1 MEPGLRT
8 PLIDLFRRGE
18 VGHDVKMLAAQ
29 GALAPRVLEQLA
41 LLVLL
46 SDDPS
51 PEVAA
56 AARATIAGL
65 PAEQLGP
72 FLGGAEVPDEIRRFF
87 AGRGI
92 EAEHQKRADLGSS
105 IGSQAEGAG
114 PDADPANPDLETAA
128 DGRPADTAAMISALP
143 IQERLKMAMK
153 GTREQRAVLI
163 RDPNKI
169 VAIAVLSS
177 PKLSESEVE
186 AFTKMGNVS
195 DEVLR
200 IIGHNRS
207 WTKNYGVVIGL
218 VRNAKTPPAI
228 SMTLL
233 SRLNER
239 DIKLVSMDR
248 NVPEAL
254 RVAARKYLVK
264 TLNR

>member
-1 MEPGLRT
+1 MEPGVRT
-8 PLIDLFRRGE
+8 PLVDFFRRGE
-18 VGHDVKMLAAQ
+18 VAHDVKLLAAQ
-29 GALAPRVLEQLA
+29 GAVAPQPLEQLA

-56 AARATIAGL
+56 AACDTIAHL
-65 PAEQLGP
+65 SRDQLGP
-72 FLGGAEVPDEIRRFF
+72 FLGRPDVPDEIRRFF
-87 AGRGI
+87 ASRGI
-92 EAEHQKRADLGSS
+92 EA
-105 IGSQAEGAG
+105 QAPPPGEPEVSFDRGE
-114 PDADPANPDLETAA
+114 PEERPAETADNTA
-128 DGRPADTAAMISALP
+128 GGAHAADTAALISALP
-143 IQERLKMAMK
+143 ILDRLKLATK
-153 GTREQRAVLI
+153 GSREQRAVLI
-163 RDPNKI
+163 RDPNKV

-186 AFTKMGNVS
+186 SFTKMGNVS
-195 DEVLR
+195 EEVLR

-207 WTKNYGVVIGL
+207 WTKNYSIMLGL

-233 SRLNER
+233 GRLVER

-254 RVAARKYLVK
+254 RIAARKYLVK
-264 TLNR
+264 TRNR

>member
-1 MEPGLRT
+1 V
-8 PLIDLFRRGE
+8 DFFRRGE
-18 VGHDVKMLAAQ
+18 VAHDVKLLAAQ
-29 GALAPRVLEQLA
+29 GALAPRALEQLA

-56 AARATIAGL
+56 AARATIAHL
-65 PAEQLGP
+65 PEDQLGP
-72 FLGGAEVPDEIRRFF
+72 FLGRPDVTDEIRGFF
-87 AGRGI
+87 ASRGI
-92 EAEHQKRADLGSS
+92 EA
-105 IGSQAEGAG
+105 QAPPPGDTETSFGEEGEQ
-114 PDADPANPDLETAA
+114 PAAQGGETADQA
-128 DGRPADTAAMISALP
+128 AGDARAGDTAAMISALP
-143 IQERLKMAMK
+143 ILDRLKLATK

-163 RDPNKI
+163 RDPNKV

-207 WTKNYGVVIGL
+207 WTKNYSIMLGL

-233 SRLNER
+233 GRLVER

-248 NVPEAL
+248 NIPESV
-254 RVAARKYLVK
+254 RIAARKYLVK
-264 TLNR
+264 TRNR